1 MKAANDH
8 DIQVT
13 DHWFDDLGIRKSDC
27 SANLK
32 LIGTRA

>member
-13 DHWFDDLGIRKSDC
+13 DHWFYDLGVRISDC